1 MKKLFLLDAMAL
13 IYRAHFAFAKTP
25 RISSTGMNT
34 SAVFG
39 FANTLLEV
47 LTKENPTHIGV
58 SFDTPKATFRKE
70 KFDAYKAQRQ
80 AMPDDIVV
88 AIPYVKRLCE
98 ALCIPLLMLDGYEAD
113 DVIGTLAKKAEATG
127 EFEVFM
133 MTPDKDY
140 GQLVSERV
148 KIFRPAYMGKPN
160 EVLGV
165 PEILDRWGIQRVEQV
180 IDILG
185 LMGDASDNIPGMP
198 GIGEKTAQ
206 KLIQEWGSVEN
217 LIANVDKLK
226 GKVQETVRTHAEQG
240 LLSKELATIHL
251 EVPVEF
257 DEKDLERCEP
267 NREKVAALMDELE
280 FRQLRR
286 RLLGDEAGEAEARA
300 AVLGTP
306 DGKPAAPVRRGR
318 AAAPKASQMDLFG
331 ASNADAIAA
340 FEAGQ
345 PLQRP
350 VDDAP
355 PSYRRTIANT
365 VHDYRLV
372 DTPELRRS
380 LIHFLS
386 LQEQFCFDTETTSI
400 DPIEAELV
408 GLAFAY
414 RAGEGFF
421 VPVPANQ
428 TEAQALVDE
437 FKPLLENEAV
447 GKIAQNLKYDLIVLK
462 KYGVE
467 VRGPLYDTMLAHYL
481 IEPEKRHNMDYM
493 AVAYL
498 NYEPVSIEALI
509 GKKGSKQG
517 NMRDVDPEPLKEY
530 AAEDADIT
538 LQLRDVLA
546 PMVVEVGA
554 QKLFDEV
561 EMPLVDVLATMEL
574 EGVRVDETAL
584 SDLSKTL
591 TVDLESLQ
599 LQIFEMAGE
608 SFNIGSP
615 QQLGKIL
622 FEKLKLDTNAP
633 RTKTGQWATGEEVLS
648 KLEGQHE
655 IARKILDFR
664 ELQKLKST
672 YVDALPQLISP
683 RDGRIHTSF
692 NQAVAATGRL
702 SSNNPNLQNIPIR
715 TPRGQEIRKAFVP
728 RDEDHLIL
736 SADYS
741 QIELRI
747 MAAFS
752 EDPAMMEAF
761 NSGRDIHATTAS
773 KVFNVSLDQV
783 TSDMRRKAKTVNFGI
798 IYGISSFGLAARL
811 GIKRGEAKDII
822 DAYFQEFPAVK
833 KFMDDSILKARER
846 EYAETLLGR
855 RRYLRDINSRNMT
868 ERSFAERN
876 AINAPIQGT
885 AADIMKLA
893 MIRVHEFLKR
903 ENLRSKMI
911 LTVHDE
917 LVFDAYKPEI
927 DYLQERVN
935 GLMVNAL
942 PLSVKMETGM
952 GTGVNWLEAH

>member
-1 MKKLFLLDAMAL
+1 MKKLFLLDALAL

-39 FANTLLEV
+39 FTNTLLEV
-47 LTKENPTHIGV
+47 LTKENPSHIGV
-58 SFDTPKATFRKE
+58 AFDTSKATFRKE

-80 AMPDDIVV
+80 AMPEDIGI

-113 DVIGTLAKKAEATG
+113 DVIGTLAKKADATG

-165 PEILDRWGIQRVEQV
+165 QEILDRWGIERVEQV
-180 IDILG
+180 VDILG
-185 LMGDASDNIPGMP
+185 LMGDASDNIPGLP

-206 KLIQEWGSVEN
+206 KLIQDWGSVEN
-217 LIANVDKLK
+217 LIANVDQLK
-226 GKVQETVRTHAEQG
+226 GKVQETVRTYAEQG

-267 NREKVAALMDELE
+267 NREKLAALMDELE

-306 DGKPAAPVRRGR
+306 DGKPAPPARRGR

-355 PSYRRTIANT
+355 VSYRRTIANT

-386 LQEQFCFDTETTSI
+386 LQESFCFDTETTSI
-400 DPIEAELV
+400 DAVEAELV
-408 GLAFAY
+408 GLAFSY
-414 RAGEGFF
+414 RPSEGFF
-421 VPVPANQ
+421 VPVPADQ
-428 TEAQALVDE
+428 AGAQAIVDE
-437 FKPLLENEAV
+437 FKPVLENEAV

-498 NYEPVSIEALI
+498 NYEPVTIETLI

-538 LQLRDVLA
+538 LQLRGVLA
-546 PMVVEVGA
+546 PMVAEVGA

-574 EGVRVDETAL
+574 EGVRVDEAAL
-584 SDLSKTL
+584 SELSKTL
-591 TVDLESLQ
+591 TVDLEGLQ
-599 LQIFEMAGE
+599 LQIYEMAGE

-615 QQLGKIL
+615 QQLGRIL

-648 KLEGQHE
+648 KLESQHD

-728 RDEDHLIL
+728 RDDEHLIL

-761 NSGRDIHATTAS
+761 NTGRDIHATTAS

-783 TSDMRRKAKTVNFGI
+783 TGDMRRKAKTVNFGI

-811 GIKRGEAKDII
+811 GIKRAEAKDII

-833 KFMDDSILKARER
+833 RFMDDSILKARER

-868 ERSFAERN
+868 ERNFAERN

-893 MIRVHEFLKR
+893 MIQVHGFLKR

-927 DYLQERVN
+927 DYLKEKVN
-935 GLMVNAL
+935 DLMVNAL

-952 GTGVNWLEAH
+952 GTGVNWLQAH